1 MQHVKRHV
9 MRCKIKMSHIDDV
22 ISYLKVRYQKKICTC
37 NKHNKLKPCLI
48 KKDQARA
55 GVPGI
60 RKQK

>member
-37 NKHNKLKPCLI
+37 NTHNKPCNDIIL
-48 KKDQARA
+48 Q
-55 GVPGI
+55 
-60 RKQK
+60 